1 MSLALCGKVLAL
13 QANNKHTT
21 IEVGSVGEWNLN
33 YNGKVKILMEVEGPI
48 EKRQRE
54 DAVCSSERRTET
66 VMVSS
71 SSNVKR
77 V

>member
-48 EKRQRE
+48 EKNKGKMLFVAQRGG
-54 DAVCSSERRTET
+54 R
-66 VMVSS
+66 
-71 SSNVKR
+71 KP
-77 V
+77 